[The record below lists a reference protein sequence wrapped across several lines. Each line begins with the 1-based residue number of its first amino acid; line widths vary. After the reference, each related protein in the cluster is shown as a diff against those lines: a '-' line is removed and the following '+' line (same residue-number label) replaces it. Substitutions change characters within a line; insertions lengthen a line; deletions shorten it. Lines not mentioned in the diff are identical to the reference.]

1 MKKIAVILF
10 LVTLLFSCKKESTPT
25 PQPQTDPLPIIV
37 KYDINQ
43 QTASFINLTDTT
55 TKLNGF
61 TSQYSIRFEYQYKD
75 FDNIVRHAS
84 GYFFAQNDTGSIY
97 LTKPPVRNY
106 AVIES
111 THDIEGYHL
120 YFKFD
125 IGYDIFDVSPAVI
138 RPSDTEITITKK
150 SNGRSMTIPADEFRA
165 QGFTTIRYDK

>member
-1 MKKIAVILF
+1 MKKI
-10 LVTLLFSCKKESTPT
+10 LVLLSMTALLFSCKKEPTPT
-25 PQPQTDPLPIIV
+25 PAPQPEALPIIV
-37 KYDINQ
+37 RYDINQ
-43 QTASFINLTDTT
+43 QLVSFVNLTDTT

-61 TSQYSIRFEYQYKD
+61 TGQYSIRFEYQYKD
-75 FDNIVRHAS
+75 FNNIVRHAS

-97 LTKPPVRNY
+97 LTKSPVRNY

-111 THDIEGYHL
+111 NRDIEGYHL

-125 IGYDIFDVSPAVI
+125 IGYDVFDVSPAVI

-165 QGFTTIRYDK
+165 QGFTTIRYDE